1 MVDGKKNTYT
11 WIASSQIVGDWV
23 KLTYT
28 KPIKVNK
35 VKIIYPDDVEDDF
48 INKAD
53 IEVKDG
59 DNWKKIGEIAGTDK
73 TTVEIEA
80 GKRPVT
86 TEVQLRITEENG
98 NWYKIAEF
106 IVEYEEAKAPNPQPD
121 PEVEA
126 LKKTL
131 EEEIAKAEALKADVK
146 YKKSDKE
153 KQEEFDKVLD
163 NAKKILRED
172 NVDKKAL
179 EEIINQLKT
188 VAAALNGKEENN
200 TNPPVVPYPAVP
212 AAPEKKEET
221 KEEQK
226 KPETKE
232 EGKTPSVTDVTETE
246 TPQGKAKEK
255 KVLTLPSSKKTIN
268 PGDLK
273 TLNSATF
280 KKVVLPQ
287 NKAKINMAITATA
300 LSELVSKKITVFEV
314 KGKNFTVYLNAKN
327 LKALNKLTKKQF
339 TFKAVRLKTGKIKLQ
354 IFVDGKKLTA
364 KQIAKLKI
372 KVK

>member
-1 MVDGKKNTYT
+1 M
-11 WIASSQIVGDWV
+11 
-23 KLTYT
+23 
-28 KPIKVNK
+28 
-35 VKIIYPDDVEDDF
+35 
-48 INKAD
+48 
-53 IEVKDG
+53 
-59 DNWKKIGEIAGTDK
+59 
-73 TTVEIEA
+73 
-80 GKRPVT
+80 
-86 TEVQLRITEENG
+86 
-98 NWYKIAEF
+98 
-106 IVEYEEAKAPNPQPD
+106 
-121 PEVEA
+121 
-126 LKKTL
+126 
-131 EEEIAKAEALKADVK
+131 
-146 YKKSDKE
+146 
-153 KQEEFDKVLD
+153 
-163 NAKKILRED
+163 
-172 NVDKKAL
+172 
-179 EEIINQLKT
+179 
-188 VAAALNGKEENN
+188 
-200 TNPPVVPYPAVP
+200 PYPAVP

-273 TLNSATF
+273 TLNSATV

-339 TFKAVRLKTGKIKLQ
+339 TFKAIRLKTGKIKLQ
-354 IFVDGKKLTA
+354 IIVDGKKLTA